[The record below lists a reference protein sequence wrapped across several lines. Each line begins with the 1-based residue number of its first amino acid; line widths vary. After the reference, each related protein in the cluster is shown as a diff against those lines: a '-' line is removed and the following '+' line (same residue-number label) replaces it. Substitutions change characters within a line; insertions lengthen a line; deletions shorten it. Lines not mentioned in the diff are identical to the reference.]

1 MCLKVSC
8 LSFHD
13 DSVFVGTSASSA
25 DANAYCGVLL
35 CEFSC
40 SQSECFVF
48 ETQKVYRL
56 QMITMSS
63 QNGVRNGI
71 ILGVQ

>member
-8 LSFHD
+8 LSFRD
-13 DSVFVGTSASSA
+13 DSFFVGTSASSA
-25 DANAYCGVLL
+25 DANAYRGVLL

-48 ETQKVYRL
+48 E
-56 QMITMSS
+56 ITKGM
-63 QNGVRNGI
+63 
-71 ILGVQ
+71 